1 MPQRIGFVLLTHAN
15 TPQVR
20 RLIGT
25 LDRMFDA
32 PPIVCHHDF
41 SKSDLPARGFGAN
54 FSFVRPH
61 EVTGW
66 GRFSI
71 VEATLRGIE
80 ALYARPNPPDWFV
93 LLSAADYPVKPAAT
107 ILADLAASPF
117 DAFVEH
123 REISYERRREP
134 ADKMYFRRYRTFRF
148 HVAALFG
155 GAPADRFFTLEH
167 PLLTRHFTP
176 FSEAFRCYF
185 GSQWFCAN
193 GKAAE
198 HLLRFHREQRGLAEH
213 YRRQERYR
221 VICPDES
228 YIQTILANDP
238 GLKVANDPLRY
249 IDWVAGEP
257 HPRTL
262 GCADLPAIAR
272 STAHFARKFD
282 VAVDGEVLDRL
293 DEIVG

>member
-1 MPQRIGFVLLTHAN
+1 MPQRIGFVLLNHAN
-15 TPQVR
+15 TPQLC

-41 SKSDLPARGFGAN
+41 SKCELPGTGFGAN

-61 EVTGW
+61 ELTGW

-71 VEATLRGIE
+71 VEATLRGIQ
-80 ALYARPNPPDWFV
+80 ALYARPDPPDWFV
-93 LLSAADYPVKPAAT
+93 LLSAADYPVKPAGT
-107 ILADLAASPF
+107 ILAELAASPF
-117 DAFVEH
+117 DAYVEH
-123 REISYERRREP
+123 REVSYARRREP
-134 ADKMYFRRYRTFRF
+134 SERLNFRRYRTFRF
-148 HVAALFG
+148 HLGALFG
-155 GAPADRFFTLEH
+155 GAPSDRFFTLAH
-167 PLLTRHFTP
+167 PLLTRHLTP

-198 HLLRFHREQRGLAEH
+198 YLLRFHRDQRGLAEH

-221 VICPDES
+221 LICPDES
-228 YIQTILANDP
+228 YIQTILVNAP
-238 GLKVANDPLRY
+238 GLRVANDSRRY
-249 IDWVAGEP
+249 IDWVAGEA

-262 GCADLPAIAR
+262 TVAHLPAIAQ

-282 VAVDGEVLDRL
+282 VAVDGAVLDRL
-293 DEIVG
+293 DEIIG

>member
-1 MPQRIGFVLLTHAN
+1 M
-15 TPQVR
+15 
-20 RLIGT
+20 
-25 LDRMFDA
+25 
-32 PPIVCHHDF
+32 
-41 SKSDLPARGFGAN
+41 
-54 FSFVRPH
+54 
-61 EVTGW
+61 
-66 GRFSI
+66 
-71 VEATLRGIE
+71 
-80 ALYARPNPPDWFV
+80 
-93 LLSAADYPVKPAAT
+93 
-107 ILADLAASPF
+107 
-117 DAFVEH
+117 
-123 REISYERRREP
+123 
-134 ADKMYFRRYRTFRF
+134 
-148 HVAALFG
+148 AALFG

-198 HLLRFHREQRGLAEH
+198 YLLRFHRENRGLADH

-282 VAVDGEVLDRL
+282 VAVDGAVLDRL
-293 DEIVG
+293 DEIFPGHRTAPEDYAW

>member
-80 ALYARPNPPDWFV
+80 AL
-93 LLSAADYPVKPAAT
+93 LG
-107 ILADLAASPF
+107 
-117 DAFVEH
+117 
-123 REISYERRREP
+123 RRESP
-134 ADKMYFRRYRTFRF
+134 
-148 HVAALFG
+148 
-155 GAPADRFFTLEH
+155 
-167 PLLTRHFTP
+167 
-176 FSEAFRCYF
+176 
-185 GSQWFCAN
+185 
-193 GKAAE
+193 
-198 HLLRFHREQRGLAEH
+198 EQS
-213 YRRQERYR
+213 
-221 VICPDES
+221 V
-228 YIQTILANDP
+228 
-238 GLKVANDPLRY
+238 
-249 IDWVAGEP
+249 
-257 HPRTL
+257 
-262 GCADLPAIAR
+262 
-272 STAHFARKFD
+272 
-282 VAVDGEVLDRL
+282 
-293 DEIVG
+293 